1 VTKKWPAWKRHP
13 EPAAEFPASAA
24 TVALNGGAS
33 PASLPTATVRIIGID
48 PGSLRTGYGI
58 IESDASGQLRHVA
71 HGCLNVSGQ
80 PFLERIGAI
89 YRELKQIIGTYH
101 PEQAAIE
108 QVFMA
113 RNADSALKLGQ
124 ARGAALV
131 ALLEAGL
138 PVEEYTA
145 LQIKKAAVGGGHAA
159 KEQVQSMVRW
169 LLKLSENPQADAADA
184 LACAI
189 CHAHHGRT
197 RQRWQ
202 PAVGR

>member
-1 VTKKWPAWKRHP
+1 MPTTTSVTKKWPAWKRHP

-24 TVALNGGAS
+24 PVALNGGAS
-33 PASLPTATVRIIGID
+33 PAALPTATVRIIGID

-113 RNADSALKLGQ
+113 RNADSALKLG
-124 ARGAALV
+124 RRAA
-131 ALLEAGL
+131 
-138 PVEEYTA
+138 PP
-145 LQIKKAAVGGGHAA
+145 
-159 KEQVQSMVRW
+159 
-169 LLKLSENPQADAADA
+169 LSP
-184 LACAI
+184 CWKPG
-189 CHAHHGRT
+189 C
-197 RQRWQ
+197 
-202 PAVGR
+202 P

>member
-1 VTKKWPAWKRHP
+1 M
-13 EPAAEFPASAA
+13 
-24 TVALNGGAS
+24 LNAGTS
-33 PASLPTATVRIIGID
+33 PAPLPKAAVRIIGID

-58 IESDASGQLRHVA
+58 IESDASGQLRHIA

-89 YRELKQIIGTYH
+89 YHELKQVIGDTQ
-101 PEQAAIE
+101 PNVAAIE

-138 PVEEYTA
+138 PVHEYTA

-189 CHAHHGRT
+189 CHAHHAST
-197 RQRWQ
+197 QQRWQ
-202 PAVGR
+202 LAAEPRHDRRDHPS

>member
-1 VTKKWPAWKRHP
+1 MRSRPCSRLARLTI
-13 EPAAEFPASAA
+13 
-24 TVALNGGAS
+24 L
-33 PASLPTATVRIIGID
+33 LRIIGID

-58 IESDASGQLRHVA
+58 IESDARGELQHVA
-71 HGCLNVSGQ
+71 HGCLNVAGR

-89 YRELKQIIGTYH
+89 YRELSQVLAEYRPDT
-101 PEQAAIE
+101 AAIE

-131 ALLEAGL
+131 ALLEAAL

-145 LQIKKAAVGGGHAA
+145 LQIKKASVGAGHAD

-169 LLKLSENPQADAADA
+169 LLHLDKNPQADAADA

-189 CHAHHGRT
+189 CHAHHART

-202 PAVGR
+202 VAGHA

>member
-1 VTKKWPAWKRHP
+1 M
-13 EPAAEFPASAA
+13 
-24 TVALNGGAS
+24 
-33 PASLPTATVRIIGID
+33 RIIGID

-58 IESDASGQLRHVA
+58 IESDARGELRHVA
-71 HGCLNVSGQ
+71 HGCLNVAGR

-89 YRELKQIIGTYH
+89 YRDLAQVLAEHRPDT
-101 PEQAAIE
+101 AAIE

-145 LQIKKAAVGGGHAA
+145 LQIKKASVGAGHADKA
-159 KEQVQSMVRW
+159 QVQSMVRW
-169 LLKLSENPQADAADA
+169 LL
-184 LACAI
+184 
-189 CHAHHGRT
+189 
-197 RQRWQ
+197 
-202 PAVGR
+202 

>member
-1 VTKKWPAWKRHP
+1 MGLSAGAPPATLAG
-13 EPAAEFPASAA
+13 AA
-24 TVALNGGAS
+24 
-33 PASLPTATVRIIGID
+33 VRIIGID

-58 IESDASGQLRHVA
+58 IDSDTSGQLRHVA

-89 YRELKQIIGTYH
+89 HRGLKHVIGDTR
-101 PEQAAIE
+101 PDVAAVE

-138 PVEEYTA
+138 PVHEYTA
-145 LQIKKAAVGGGHAA
+145 LQVKKATVGGGHAA

-169 LLKLSENPQADAADA
+169 LLKLSAIPQADAADA

-189 CHAHHGRT
+189 CHAHHAST
-197 RQRWQ
+197 QQRWQ
-202 PAVGR
+202 WADSR

>member
-1 VTKKWPAWKRHP
+1 M
-13 EPAAEFPASAA
+13 
-24 TVALNGGAS
+24 ALNAGAS
-33 PASLPTATVRIIGID
+33 PASLSLPKAAVRIIGID

-71 HGCLNVSGQ
+71 HGCLNVAGQ

-89 YRELKQIIGTYH
+89 YRDLKQVIGDTQ
-101 PEQAAIE
+101 PDVAAIE

-138 PVEEYTA
+138 PVHEYTA

-169 LLKLSENPQADAADA
+169 LLKLNENPQADAADA

-189 CHAHHGRT
+189 CHAHHAST

-202 PAVGR
+202 LAVSR

>member
-1 VTKKWPAWKRHP
+1 MTLSQTW
-13 EPAAEFPASAA
+13 S
-24 TVALNGGAS
+24 GGADG
-33 PASLPTATVRIIGID
+33 LRIIGID

-58 IESDASGQLRHVA
+58 IESDAAGQLRHVA
-71 HGCLNVSGQ
+71 HGCLNVAGR

-89 YRELKQIIGTYH
+89 HQELRQVLIEYQ
-101 PEQAAIE
+101 PNSAAIE

-169 LLKLSENPQADAADA
+169 LLRLDTEPQADAADA

-189 CHAHHGRT
+189 CHAHHART
-197 RQRWQ
+197 RQRWE
-202 PAVGR
+202 PVRHG